1 MPSLCS
7 GLLCG
12 ARPGPTASWRSLWF
26 GKFAHHGEPMSRH
39 IDRLSVLLIA
49 FSAALWATDAYF
61 RSALLRQLSA
71 SQIVLG
77 EDLLVTL
84 ALAPFLWARR
94 AELRRLGA
102 RGWLAAVLVGVGPQ
116 AIATIL
122 FTASF
127 AYRSFAVTYVLQQTQ
142 PLIAVVLAG
151 LLLGERRGAWY
162 WPGLVVALGGVY
174 LVVFAP
180 DLGAPVAAL
189 PTARVAAGGLALGA
203 AVLWALG
210 TVLGRYLVTRVSFP
224 TMTSLRVTL
233 ALPVLVA
240 VVTVSQGVG
249 ALAAYR
255 IGEVPSLVGLAL
267 IPGLLALL
275 LYYRSLS
282 ATPASLSIIA
292 EMAFPVTATL
302 IASAPPPFGFGQSL
316 YPGQLAGTALLLL
329 AIVVANQAK
338 FAGWVRTREAPAAEA
353 VASPPGTG
361 LGTRV

>member
-1 MPSLCS
+1 
-7 GLLCG
+7 
-12 ARPGPTASWRSLWF
+12 
-26 GKFAHHGEPMSRH
+26 MSRQ

-49 FSAALWATDAYF
+49 LSASLWATDAYF
-61 RSALLRQLSA
+61 RSALLGHLSP

-77 EDLLVTL
+77 EDLLVAV
-84 ALAPFLWARR
+84 ALAPLLWARR

-102 RGWLAAVLVGVGPQ
+102 RGWLAAAVVGVGPQ

-162 WPGLVVALGGVY
+162 WAGLAVALGGVY

-180 DLGAPVAAL
+180 DVGAPLTAL

-203 AVLWALG
+203 AALWALG

-240 VVTVSQGVG
+240 AVSVGQGVG

-255 IGEVPSLVGLAL
+255 VGELPGFLGLAL

-275 LYYRSLS
+275 LYYRALS

-302 IASAPPPFGFGQSL
+302 IASAPPPFGFGQAL
-316 YPGQLAGTALLLL
+316 YPGQLAGTGLLLL
-329 AIVVANQAK
+329 AIVVANRGK
-338 FAGWVRTREAPAAEA
+338 FAGWVRTGQPATAEP
-353 VASPPGTG
+353 VASPPA
-361 LGTRV
+361 